1 MTEGGKSSQFLF
13 SNYSLLITYYA
24 INRQV
29 NCQKGEN
36 KMLEAILSKYLLNAL
51 LLSLVSIGYSFL
63 KNRLGEDRA
72 GTIKEAILSA
82 MLWAEEELG
91 IGNGNQKW
99 EIAWKKLIEILADQN
114 ISLRKSEEKTV
125 KTMMEANVGKINQQ
139 TYDVLLKRKLIKDK
153 TIVQQSLPTK

>member
-1 MTEGGKSSQFLF
+1 
-13 SNYSLLITYYA
+13 
-24 INRQV
+24 
-29 NCQKGEN
+29 
-36 KMLEAILSKYLLNAL
+36 MLEAILSKYLLNAL

-99 EIAWKKLIEILADQN
+99 ETAWKKLIEILADKN
-114 ISLRKSEEKTV
+114 ISLRKSEEKAV
-125 KTMMEANVGKINQQ
+125 KVMMKANVGRINQQ
-139 TYDVLLKRKLIKDK
+139 TYDVLMKRKIIKEK
-153 TIVQQSLPTK
+153 GPSQQSLLTNS

>member
-1 MTEGGKSSQFLF
+1 
-13 SNYSLLITYYA
+13 
-24 INRQV
+24 
-29 NCQKGEN
+29 
-36 KMLEAILSKYLLNAL
+36 MLEAILSKYLLNAL

-99 EIAWKKLIEILADQN
+99 EIGWKKLIEILAAKN
-114 ISLRKSEEKTV
+114 ISLKKSEEKAV
-125 KTMMEANVGKINQQ
+125 KVMMKANVGRINQQ
-139 TYDVLLKRKLIKDK
+139 TYDVLLKKKLIKDK
-153 TIVQQSLPTK
+153 IINQLPD